1 MTPRRRSLVIP
12 NHVPPAGDPA
22 SRPHRT
28 QASSVG
34 AGIDSKPD
42 EEEEAMG
49 SKECQEASVAGRS
62 RYSSRLEAK
71 ILFHQTLALFQTIL
85 TKHMAYSR

>member
-28 QASSVG
+28 QASSL
-34 AGIDSKPD
+34 GIDPDLGAD
-42 EEEEAMG
+42 EEDEAGPLPSG

-62 RYSSRLEAK
+62 RYSSRFEAK
-71 ILFHQTLALFQTIL
+71 ILFHQILLLASNV
-85 TKHMAYSR
+85 KG